1 MITDKHTL
9 NRMLEKLPSWLGVV
23 AIGIAAIL
31 AIGIAAILIAAFII
45 FFEF

>member
-31 AIGIAAILIAAFII
+31 IAAFII